1 MSKTPRAGRYSF
13 DGTQQPEANKASV
26 GKITVVR
33 PDLATQLRGLY
44 GKVAQQ
50 LDLDPLYVS
59 RVARGEAQSQRVE
72 EALARELEN
81 IMESLKEQQDIPPGK
96 TGLKSESKEI
106 EGGGKIARRTRHSSS
121 QE

>member
-1 MSKTPRAGRYSF
+1 MSKIPRAGRYSL
-13 DGTQQPEANKASV
+13 DGTQQPEANKAPV
-26 GKITVVR
+26 GKIKVVR

-59 RVARGEAQSQRVE
+59 RVARGEGQSQRVE
-72 EALARELEN
+72 EALARELEH
-81 IMESLKEQQDIPPGK
+81 IVESLKEQQDIPAGK
-96 TGLKSESKEI
+96 KELKGQGKEI
-106 EGGGKIARRTRHSSS
+106 EGGGKISRTTRYSSS